1 MIEIDQEGNPDIST
15 NGIYTDREF
24 GLPATKVL
32 PGKYF
37 VTDSNI
43 LIVTVLGSCV
53 AVCMWDPIKKIGG
66 MNHFMLPVHS
76 NGPAV
81 DFSPSAR
88 YGAYAMEILI
98 NDLLKMGAVR
108 KNLEAK
114 VFGAGKVLSGMSD
127 IGERNARFALEYLR
141 REKIRIPAQDLGG
154 NYPRKVHFFPT
165 SGRALV
171 KLLRSQY
178 SDAIAVEKAYGRQLD
193 NTQVG
198 GDVDLFE

>member
-1 MIEIDQEGNPDIST
+1 MNHKENKNLSP
-15 NGIYTDREF
+15 NGIYIDREF
-24 GLPATKVL
+24 GLRATKVL

-43 LIVTVLGSCV
+43 SIVTVLGSCV
-53 AVCMWDPIKKIGG
+53 AVCMWDPANKIGG

-76 NGPAV
+76 NGQAI

-114 VFGAGKVLSGMSD
+114 VFGAGKVLSGMND
-127 IGERNARFALEYLR
+127 IGERNASFALEYLR
-141 REKIRIPAQDLGG
+141 REKIRITAQDLGG
-154 NYPRKVHFFPT
+154 NYPRKVHFFPA
-165 SGRALV
+165 SGRVLV

-198 GDVDLFE
+198 GDVDLFQ

>member
-1 MIEIDQEGNPDIST
+1 MNHEENADFSPS
-15 NGIYTDREF
+15 GIYIDREF
-24 GLPATKVL
+24 GLCATKVL

-37 VTDSNI
+37 VADSNT

-53 AVCMWDPIKKIGG
+53 AVCMWDPVNKIGG
-66 MNHFMLPVHS
+66 MNHFMLPMHT
-76 NGPAV
+76 NDPAV

-98 NDLLKMGAVR
+98 NDLLKMGAAR

-114 VFGAGKVLSGMSD
+114 IFGAGKVLSGMND

-141 REKIRIPAQDLGG
+141 REKIPITAQDLGG
-154 NYPRKVHFFPT
+154 NYPRKVHFFPA
-165 SGRALV
+165 SGRVLV

-178 SDAIAVEKAYGRQLD
+178 SDAIAIEKAYGRELD

-198 GDVDLFE
+198 GDVDLFQ